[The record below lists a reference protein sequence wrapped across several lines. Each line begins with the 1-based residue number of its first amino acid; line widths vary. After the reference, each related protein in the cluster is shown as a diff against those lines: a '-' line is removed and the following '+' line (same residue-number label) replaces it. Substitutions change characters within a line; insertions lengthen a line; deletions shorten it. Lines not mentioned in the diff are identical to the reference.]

1 MAQSLL
7 KLLASRH
14 PDADIDM
21 LAPEWSLPIIERMP
35 EIREGIVLSTRHGEL
50 GLGKRRELARRLRQ
64 TGYQQAIV
72 LPRSLKSALVPWFA
86 GIPQRTGYLGE
97 MRYGLINDVRPFDKA
112 VLRQTVKRFVALGL
126 EPGEPLPAIPLPQ
139 LSASV
144 ENQQRA
150 MDKFGLRPERPAV
163 AMMPGAEYGSSK
175 CWPLEYFAELAELL
189 AASGFDVWVLGSEK
203 DAAAGAAISRDGY
216 AKDLCG
222 QTELAD
228 VIDLLAACDQ
238 SVSNDSGLM
247 HIAAAVGSRVSGI
260 YGSTSPDFTPPL
272 TDSRVLH
279 YRQLDCSPCFR
290 RECPLGHLRCL
301 REISP
306 RTVLEGLLERKNLIS

>member
-14 PDADIDM
+14 PETAIDM
-21 LAPEWSLPIIERMP
+21 LAPAWSLPVIERMP
-35 EIREGIVLSTRHGEL
+35 EIRQGIVLSTVHGEL
-50 GLGKRRELARRLRQ
+50 GLGKRRDVARQLQQ

-72 LPRSLKSALVPWFA
+72 LPRSLKAALVPWFA
-86 GIPQRTGYLGE
+86 GIPQRTGYRGE
-97 MRYGLINDVRPFDKA
+97 MRFGLINDLRPFDEN
-112 VLRQTVKRFVALGL
+112 VLNQTVKRFIALGL
-126 EPGEPLPAIPLPQ
+126 DPGESLPDIPPPK

-144 ENQQRA
+144 ADQRRA

-163 AMMPGAEYGSSK
+163 AMMPGAEYGPAK
-175 CWPLEYFAELAELL
+175 CWPIEYFTELAGLL

-203 DAAAGAAISRDGY
+203 DAVAGAAISHDGH
-216 AKDLCG
+216 ARNLCG

-228 VIDLLAACDQ
+228 VIDLLAACEQ

-272 TDSRVLH
+272 TENRVLH
-279 YRQLDCSPCFR
+279 YRQLDCSPCFK
-290 RECPLGHLRCL
+290 RECSLGHLRCL

-306 RTVLEGLLERKNLIS
+306 RMVLEGMLKQNI